1 MNFDERKF
9 KIHVKERDL
18 VSIKIITEE
27 SFKVYKSRTR
37 REKDVR
43 NALRLMSEIRLVK
56 LRKFN
61 MYVVIEI
68 VIGSV
73 LVIVF
78 VIVFG
83 QL

>member
-1 MNFDERKF
+1 MNFDERKL

-61 MYVVIEI
+61 MYIVIEI

>member
-1 MNFDERKF
+1 MNFDERKL

-18 VSIKIITEE
+18 ISMKIITEE
-27 SFKVYKSRTR
+27 SFKVYKRRTI
-37 REKDVR
+37 REKDAR

-56 LRKFN
+56 LKN